1 MMETLLNLGTETL
14 FWLVLATFFVCCAI
28 AAWIASKK
36 GEVFWGEYQ
45 SVFMETSSA
54 NLGDMFLFVDT
65 KQLFVF
71 NMIAIITIPLL
82 SYMMFGSLISSA
94 IILVIVMFLPFW
106 LYRRMRKKRLSQI
119 EKQLPDALIMISG
132 TLAAGGSLAMALDA
146 VVKDQPA
153 PISQEFML
161 FTREQRIGLEFE
173 KSLRNM
179 ERRIPNPDFLMFA
192 SAMKISREVGGDL
205 GEVLNTLAE
214 TLRRKSAMEGKIES
228 LTAQGKMQ
236 GIVMT
241 GLPLMVGGILFLIEP
256 DAMQKMFT
264 TNIGW
269 IFVSAIVVMEALGY
283 FFISKVTTIDV

>member
-1 MMETLLNLGTETL
+1 MKEFFLAIGAETL
-14 FWLVLATFFVCCAI
+14 FWLVLAIFFICGAI
-28 AAWIASKK
+28 VTWVASQK
-36 GEVFWGEYQ
+36 GETFWGEYE

-65 KQLFVF
+65 RQLFIF
-71 NMIAIITIPLL
+71 NIIAIVLIPLL
-82 SYMMFGSLISSA
+82 SYMMFGSFIVSL
-94 IILVIVMFLPFW
+94 IILVIVMFMPFR
-106 LYRRMRKKRLSQI
+106 LYRSMRKRRLSKI

-132 TLAAGGSLAMALDA
+132 TLASGGSLAMALDA

-161 FTREQRIGLEFE
+161 LTREQRIGLEFE

-179 ERRIPNPDFLMFA
+179 ERRIPNPDFIMFT
-192 SAMKISREVGGDL
+192 SALKISREVGGDL
-205 GEVLNTLAE
+205 GDVINTLAE

-241 GLPLMVGGILFLIEP
+241 GLPLMVGAILFLIEP
-256 DAMQKMFT
+256 EAMGKLFT
-264 TNIGW
+264 TNIGLA
-269 IFVSAIVVMEALGY
+269 FVGAIVVMEALGY
-283 FFISKVTTIDV
+283 FFISKVTTINV

>member
-1 MMETLLNLGTETL
+1 MMDFFLNLGTSTL
-14 FWLVLATFFVCCAI
+14 FWLVLTAFFLCVVIATWI
-28 AAWIASKK
+28 AAQK
-36 GEVFWGEYQ
+36 GESFWGEYEA
-45 SVFMETSSA
+45 VFKETSSA
-54 NLGDMFLFVDT
+54 NLSDMFLFVDT
-65 KQLFVF
+65 QQLFVF
-71 NMIAIITIPLL
+71 NIIAIVTVPLL
-82 SYMMFGSLISSA
+82 SYMLFGSVLISLTV
-94 IILVIVMFLPFW
+94 LVVVMFLPFRF
-106 LYRRMRKKRLSQI
+106 YRSMRKKRLNKI

-132 TLAAGGSLAMALDA
+132 TLASGGSLSMAIDA

-179 ERRIPNPDFLMFA
+179 ERRIPNPDFLMFS

-214 TLRRKSAMEGKIES
+214 TLRRKAAMEGKIES

-241 GLPLMVGGILFLIEP
+241 GLPLMVGAILFVIEP
-256 DAMQKMFT
+256 IAMQKLFS

-269 IFVSAIVVMEALGY
+269 AFVSAIVVMEALGY
-283 FFISKVTTIDV
+283 FFISKVTSIDV